1 MCLAPSKDEMAKDS
15 DRKARPHDA
24 EDTLRRGMT
33 TEAAAEDDAETMAS
47 TGNEDGSFREIV
59 TGTATGLGID
69 RGEAIGTG
77 GLAAGEDL
85 DETAEGDYWREH
97 FERRPWYQPGRPYEH
112 YEPGFRLGW
121 QSAAGIGDEATEFE
135 DVEMELE
142 RRWTYELS
150 SGEMDWEDVREA
162 VRDAWNHA
170 RDRG

>member
-1 MCLAPSKDEMAKDS
+1 MARNS
-15 DRKARPHDA
+15 CRKNRPHDA
-24 EDTLRRGMT
+24 EETLRCGMA

-47 TGNEDGSFREIV
+47 TGNEDGSFRQIV

-69 RGEAIGTG
+69 RGEAVGSG
-77 GLAAGEDL
+77 GLAAGGDL

-142 RRWTYELS
+142 RRWTHELS

-162 VRDAWNHA
+162 VRGAWNHA